1 MTHEVS
7 GRDLSWFN
15 ETPKKQGRNILK
27 AGVYS
32 GCLTKIKAGLGKAYN
47 GEEPRK
53 TITFFFELTCG
64 EVVVR
69 TVGASTSLKSQC
81 MALVNELSE
90 HKPLSLSAMVKPDLL
105 QAHILSL
112 IGTDYSLVIEPSNCG
127 RFNNIIKVGKASC
140 ARGPY
145 AV

>member
-1 MTHEVS
+1 MTTVL
-7 GRDLSWFN
+7 GRDTSWFN

-27 AGVYS
+27 AGAYS
-32 GCLTKIKAGLGKAYN
+32 GKLTKIKSGLGKSYK

-53 TITFFFELTCG
+53 TLTFFFELDCG

-81 MALVNELSE
+81 LALVNELSE
-90 HKPLSLSAMVKPDLL
+90 HKPLSLSEMVKPDLL
-105 QAHILSL
+105 QAHIIEL

-127 RFNNIIKVGKASC
+127 RYNNIIKVGKASG